1 MSKDPYLVIER
12 PMVTE
17 KSVTAAEKG
26 KYTFKVTKSAN
37 KIEIGEAIERIYPN
51 VHVTKVNTVS
61 VRGKSYRLGRAK
73 TGHKPNWK
81 KAIVTLR
88 PGDKI
93 EIFEG
98 V

>member
-1 MSKDPYLVIER
+1 MKDPYTIIER

-17 KSVTAAEKG
+17 KSSMAAEQG
-26 KYTFKVTKSAN
+26 KYTFKVNPEAN
-37 KIEIGEAIERIYPN
+37 KIEIREAIEQIYP
-51 VHVTKVNTVS
+51 VHVTKVNTVT
-61 VRGKSYRLGRAK
+61 VRGKSYRLGRVK
-73 TGHKPNWK
+73 TRKRPDWK

-88 PGDKI
+88 AGERI

>member
-1 MSKDPYLVIER
+1 MKDPYLIVER

-17 KSVTAAEKG
+17 KSVAAAEGG
-26 KYTFKVTKSAN
+26 KYTFKVDPDAN
-37 KIEIGEAIERIYPN
+37 KIEIREAIERIYPN

-61 VRGKSYRLGRAK
+61 VRGKSYRLGRVK
-73 TGHKPNWK
+73 TRKRPDWK

-88 PGDKI
+88 PGEKI

>member
-1 MSKDPYLVIER
+1 MKDPYLIVER

-17 KSVTAAEKG
+17 KSVSAAAQG
-26 KYTFKVTKSAN
+26 KYTFKVNPDAN
-37 KIEIGEAIERIYPN
+37 KIEIREAIEQIYPN
-51 VHVTKVNTVS
+51 VHVLKVNTVS

-73 TGHKPNWK
+73 TGKRPDWK

-88 PGDKI
+88 AGESI